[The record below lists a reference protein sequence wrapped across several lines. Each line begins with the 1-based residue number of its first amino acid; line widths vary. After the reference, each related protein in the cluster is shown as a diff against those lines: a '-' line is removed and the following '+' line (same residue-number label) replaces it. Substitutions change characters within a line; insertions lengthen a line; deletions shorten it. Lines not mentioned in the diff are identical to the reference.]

1 MLRIKQAIGLIAV
14 LTFSACGPAGS
25 PPVVLPTFLPQQALV
40 TPEINA
46 AYPTLGASES
56 NTSQTV
62 RGFSVTVQRAWRDG
76 KQVVTDVCFVLPDV
90 SDWTIWNA
98 HFDYD
103 RQVISEFSSSM
114 LSKQEAANG
123 QPGQRCD
130 ELSFYVP
137 PDANL
142 SSASFTVESL
152 GAYPSQ
158 DEYCSRYM
166 PKIQQSL
173 NDRGIGITL
182 ICAQV
187 NGAMTMQ
194 IANKPG
200 DMSEQDAEKL
210 VFSDDFYTVKGP
222 WTFPVTFGQ

>member
-1 MLRIKQAIGLIAV
+1 MI
-14 LTFSACGPAGS
+14 
-25 PPVVLPTFLPQQALV
+25 
-40 TPEINA
+40 
-46 AYPTLGASES
+46 
-56 NTSQTV
+56 
-62 RGFSVTVQRAWRDG
+62 
-76 KQVVTDVCFVLPDV
+76 
-90 SDWTIWNA
+90 
-98 HFDYD
+98 
-103 RQVISEFSSSM
+103 
-114 LSKQEAANG
+114 SKQEAANG